1 MKSLRSLTHAWKAG
15 GNCQCASVILGF
27 FNGLPQHLLYWNNTN
42 VYLFRSCL
50 FRFRLPQILNSSR
63 ESSSC
68 TELLLLSLLVLPQPN
83 FVRSLT
89 AGKNVDLE
97 WRLTCLLPNETPFL
111 SPIARG
117 HLALLWVLP
126 SSIPTVLCPHQEPL
140 LSAPNSSAALACYCK
155 DTV

>member
-1 MKSLRSLTHAWKAG
+1 MHAWKAG

-27 FNGLPQHLLYWNNTN
+27 FNWLPQHLLYWNNTN

-50 FRFRLPQILNSSR
+50 FRFRLPQMLNSSR

-89 AGKNVDLE
+89 AGKNMDSE

-126 SSIPTVLCPHQEPL
+126 SSFQLCCVLTKSPFCL
-140 LSAPNSSAALACYCK
+140 LQILLLLWHVIARILSK
-155 DTV
+155 